1 MMKQR
6 GELDE
11 GDEGSDDEEQGEGAS
26 SPIQRPIS
34 TFEDEAD
41 MVHEAKKGALNAG
54 IAKKGSFPV
63 AKRGDGDGATFESEA
78 PA

>member
-26 SPIQRPIS
+26 SPSIS

-63 AKRGDGDGATFESEA
+63 AKRGDGGGATFESEA